1 MAAVA
6 AMSILLSL
14 IILDG
19 MVSDWGRLSGGVD
32 NLVIFFH
39 QSLWPPDWSVLEPQ
53 VYPVCTARAPF
64 EFTCSTAWIGVIE
77 TLKIAFVSTVFGMIL
92 SLPLSLSAARNLS
105 PKWLSYISR
114 FIISGFRSLPSLIW
128 AIFFVILI
136 GLGPLAGVLAMS
148 VYTVGYL
155 GKLQY
160 ESIEG
165 LNRTPLEAAE
175 AMKLTAKD
183 LLKFTKANMLKLEI
197 NKNNLSIVKY
207 LSERKLNI
215 IAHIGV
221 TPQSF
226 INFNKIKVVGK
237 TQNEIENLLYLAVN
251 AEKAGAKA
259 ILLECIIKDTAKK
272 ITSSISIPTI
282 GIGSSNFCDG
292 QVLVFDDMINLDTKQ
307 KLPKFV
313 KKYMNFEQLAKK
325 AVKNFSKDVKNKKF
339 PNKKYTYN

>member
-53 VYPVCTARAPF
+53 VYPVCTARAPL

-175 AMKLTAKD
+175 AMGLSKMETALSVVIPESANDMISHAIFMFEYNFRSGTIIGIVGAGGIGYYID
-183 LLKFTKANMLKLEI
+183 L
-197 NKNNLSIVKY
+197 Y
-207 LSERKLNI
+207 LRFL
-215 IAHIGV
+215 
-221 TPQSF
+221 QYD
-226 INFNKIKVVGK
+226 KVVAYL
-237 TQNEIENLLYLAVN
+237 IIIYIVVLLIDFVSIYARSFFNDSDDLRRPTW
-251 AEKAGAKA
+251 
-259 ILLECIIKDTAKK
+259 LE
-272 ITSSISIPTI
+272 
-282 GIGSSNFCDG
+282 
-292 QVLVFDDMINLDTKQ
+292 VLVPEVLLSGK
-307 KLPKFV
+307 
-313 KKYMNFEQLAKK
+313 
-325 AVKNFSKDVKNKKF
+325 
-339 PNKKYTYN
+339 

>member
-105 PKWLSYISR
+105 PKWLSYMSR

-175 AMKLTAKD
+175 AMGLSKMETALSVVIPESANDMISHAIFMFEYNFRSGTIIGIVGAGGIGYYID
-183 LLKFTKANMLKLEI
+183 L
-197 NKNNLSIVKY
+197 Y
-207 LSERKLNI
+207 LRFL
-215 IAHIGV
+215 
-221 TPQSF
+221 QYD
-226 INFNKIKVVGK
+226 KVVAYL
-237 TQNEIENLLYLAVN
+237 IIIYIVVLLIDFVSIYARSFFNDSNDLRRPTW
-251 AEKAGAKA
+251 
-259 ILLECIIKDTAKK
+259 LE
-272 ITSSISIPTI
+272 
-282 GIGSSNFCDG
+282 
-292 QVLVFDDMINLDTKQ
+292 VLVPEVLLSGK
-307 KLPKFV
+307 
-313 KKYMNFEQLAKK
+313 
-325 AVKNFSKDVKNKKF
+325 
-339 PNKKYTYN
+339 